1 MDGKARQT
9 GTGDAPRYGDYPE
22 LFWDAEPDALLDV
35 SEPTTLARLLTRAD
49 PRTIGELVSPD
60 LIAASLDDLPVPE
73 NVKLFWRLVLGR
85 ADGETATV
93 GS

>member
-9 GTGDAPRYGDYPE
+9 DPGDSPRYGDYPE
-22 LFWDAEPDALLDV
+22 LFWDADPDALLDV

-60 LIAASLDDLPVPE
+60 LIAASLDDLPVPD

-85 ADGETATV
+85 GGGETAEI